1 MTAHAPFAQTLRQ
14 VARLVDVAMPV
25 VLVTLSLMVFAAT
38 AAVGAWT
45 RRVTAREHKA
55 LAWVRPNDMDKYPM
69 PPADPPLVALVPQAA
84 STGIARVELLAV
96 HR

>member
-38 AAVGAWT
+38 AAVGA
-45 RRVTAREHKA
+45 
-55 LAWVRPNDMDKYPM
+55 
-69 PPADPPLVALVPQAA
+69 
-84 STGIARVELLAV
+84 
-96 HR
+96 